1 MHKNYTCVGVL
12 TCINEAVKE
21 TGMTHP
27 SSWIAPCKRIRNPE
41 SSKFLLLE
49 SGIQRLE
56 SGIHNGLESGIHRF
70 RMESGIQ
77 KVGIRNPDAGI
88 WNPGPSWILLH
99 GAILDE
105 RQIKERRG
113 CWQSL
118 LPLPAFSAAAGESE
132 GGSTSRVSFR

>member
-27 SSWIAPCKRIRNPE
+27 SSWI
-41 SSKFLLLE
+41 
-49 SGIQRLE
+49 
-56 SGIHNGLESGIHRF
+56 
-70 RMESGIQ
+70 
-77 KVGIRNPDAGI
+77 
-88 WNPGPSWILLH
+88 
-99 GAILDE
+99 ILDE

-132 GGSTSRVSFR
+132 GGSASRVSFR